1 MTTARVDVGLWLR
14 RFHTSAPNAPRL
26 VCFPH
31 AGGSAS
37 WYHPMSATLSP
48 DVEVHA
54 VQYPA
59 RQDRRRE
66 PADYDIGGLAESI
79 AQAIAQGFAD
89 PPRRPLLFFGHSMGA
104 VLAFETAR
112 ALARRGLSGPDHLI
126 ASGRRSP
133 TTHRDERVHQR
144 DDAGVLRELR
154 ELDGT
159 DGRLLQDEE
168 IVRMAMPSIRADYR
182 AVETYRLADATP
194 VSCPITVLT
203 GDADPKTT
211 VAEALAWKEL
221 TSGGFTSKVFRGGHF
236 FLVEHQQAVYT
247 LLRTLAAE
255 TALAG

>member
-1 MTTARVDVGLWLR
+1 MIPARVDVGLWLR
-14 RFHTSAPNAPRL
+14 RFHTPAPNAPRL

-48 DVEVHA
+48 GLEVYA

-59 RQDRRRE
+59 RQDRRTE
-66 PADYDIGGLAESI
+66 AADYEIGDLAESI
-79 AQAIAQGFAD
+79 AEAVAKGLLEG
-89 PPRRPLLFFGHSMGA
+89 PRRPLLFFGHSMGA
-104 VLAFETAR
+104 VLGFETAR
-112 ALARRGLSGPDHLI
+112 ALARRGLSGPDHLV

-133 TTHRDERVHQR
+133 TTHREERVHQR

-182 AVETYRLADATP
+182 AIETYRPRDATP

-211 VAEALAWKEL
+211 VEEALAWKEL
-221 TSGGFTSKVFRGGHF
+221 TTGGFASKVFPGGHF
-236 FLVEHQQAVYT
+236 FLVQHQQAVYE
-247 LLRTLAAE
+247 LLRSLAAE
-255 TALAG
+255 AAVAG